1 MRFTRRD
8 FSRFALSVAALSLLA
23 GCATVSNSLTIDEVR
38 SLRISGID
46 VVFRPDAEMWWG
58 NAEREF
64 VERVQS
70 GALTGPARPPRKA
83 TDGPPDSADEFQRVA
98 SSPESIA
105 YQRDKLAGMIK
116 ERLNREVVPQFQG
129 SRGARLVVEVQAF
142 TIPSAV
148 QRVVLGGNPLLGAVT
163 VLKDEASGKELA
175 KMDRMAAA
183 PAGSGVIG
191 VAIDQGFSDLEDRV
205 IGSYAD
211 QVRQWLSKT

>member
-1 MRFTRRD
+1 MFSSRRN
-8 FSRFALSVAALSLLA
+8 FIGMSLSVAVVPLVA
-23 GCATVSNSLTIDEVR
+23 GCATVANDLTIEEVR
-38 SLRISGID
+38 SLRITGVD
-46 VVFRPDAEMWWG
+46 VVFKPEAELWWG

-70 GALTGPARPPRKA
+70 GALTGPARAPRKA
-83 TDGPPDSADEFQRVA
+83 ADGPPDSADEFQRIA

-105 YQRDKLAGMIK
+105 YQREKLSGMIK
-116 ERLNREVVPQFQG
+116 DRLNREVLPQFQG
-129 SRGARLVVEVQAF
+129 SRGARLLVEVQGF

-148 QRVVLGGNPLLGAVT
+148 QRVVLGGNPILGAVT

-175 KMDRMAAA
+175 KMDRIAAA
-183 PAGSGVIG
+183 PAGSGIIG